1 MTRPPKLHA
10 AERNELTAQS
20 ARLEEA
26 IGAYRAA
33 LEEYT
38 PDRLPLQWAMTQM
51 NLGNALTALAAFEG
65 GTARLEEAVAAYR
78 AALRRDPLPIDQA
91 NIQFNIGLALVSL
104 GRREKALACF
114 QQAGSIFK
122 AAGILQLAEASSR
135 LIIRLQ
141 NEIGAGSSNI
151 AAPP

>member
-1 MTRPPKLHA
+1 VG
-10 AERNELTAQS
+10 EREGGT

-26 IGAYRAA
+26 VEAYRAA

-38 PDRLPLQWAMTQM
+38 PDRVPLQWAMTQM
-51 NLGNALTALAAFEG
+51 NLGNVLATLGAREG
-65 GTARLEEAVAAYR
+65 GTARLDEAVAAYR
-78 AALRRDPLPIDQA
+78 AALARDRLPIDQA
-91 NIQFNIGLALVSL
+91 NTQFNMGLALISL
-104 GRREKALACF
+104 GRREEALVCF

-122 AAGILQLAEASSR
+122 NVGIRQLAEASSR

-141 NEIGAGSSNI
+141 NEIETRSSDI